1 VTISLYLNGNRLSK
15 KSKGFCSFKSTDNGI
30 CGTAHSSESTLDPY
44 IFLSPLQNPY
54 LINKELFSE
63 EIVATE
69 LGVLPAKRHPQVGF
83 HIRLRT
89 P

>member
-1 VTISLYLNGNRLSK
+1 MAS
-15 KSKGFCSFKSTDNGI
+15 
-30 CGTAHSSESTLDPY
+30 CGTALSSESTLDCY

-54 LINKELFSE
+54 LLNKELFSE

-83 HIRLRT
+83 HIRLKT
-89 P
+89 PREFLLV